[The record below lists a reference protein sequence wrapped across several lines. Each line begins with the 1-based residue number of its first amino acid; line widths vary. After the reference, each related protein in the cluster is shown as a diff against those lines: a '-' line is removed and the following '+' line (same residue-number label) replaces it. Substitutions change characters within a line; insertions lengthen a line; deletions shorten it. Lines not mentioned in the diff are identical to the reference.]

1 MTLNNEPYMDRPTL
15 IDLNLFDVKYYSFMI
30 SLDQCSGSCNAVDGL
45 FLENMFSRQ
54 NKRCKC

>member
-1 MTLNNEPYMDRPTL
+1 MDRPTL

-54 NKRCKC
+54 NKRRKC